1 MALFEPKFKKGGEGE
16 WSERIPWTDEQTILL
31 SLENSINLCGLDK
44 NQVERIIKERM
55 DPPKYFS
62 NRLMG

>member
-1 MALFEPKFKKGGEGE
+1 MALFEPKLKKGGEGE
-16 WSERIPWTDEQTILL
+16 WSERLPWTDEQTILL
-31 SLENSINLCGLDK
+31 SVENSITLCGLDK